1 MRMNQ
6 ILSVFAGGLLALPTM
21 GQIAP
26 QPPVEAEPLP
36 QAPVPPPQRPMPAA
50 PPRPVVAPPEPL
62 PSFDPIVPAT
72 VDGRLWLRPE
82 PTDLLALGHNPLIT
96 AHTLARLAPVLSQRR
111 VAVQDILLANPDT
124 TQQMVSEGFTK
135 IDLSDPSTLDSARAV
150 LTPLAQVGPLTNTL
164 NSSGLLD
171 QRARQLNQ
179 QISRAYQNEVTG
191 AVRAESPAV
200 EGEDPAQSVAN
211 ATIGELL
218 FEFTIGEPKFAY
230 GLLAAHVFDDLD
242 ASIAAANLS
251 PASAGLLREAAGDVA
266 AQSAHIDRARAAQ
279 QALSVVTL
287 SERVALLNHAAT
299 LRNEQQFTLPNDSV
313 TFRDLTVQERTD
325 ALMDAYAGVPF
336 NWQAFVAE

>member
-1 MRMNQ
+1 
-6 ILSVFAGGLLALPTM
+6 M

-36 QAPVPPPQRPMPAA
+36 VAPVPPPQRPMPAT
-50 PPRPVVAPPEPL
+50 PPRPVVAPAPQPL
-62 PSFDPIVPAT
+62 PSFEPIVPAT

-96 AHTLARLAPVLSQRR
+96 AHTVARLAPVLSQRR

-135 IDLSDPSTLDSARAV
+135 IDLGDPSTLDTARAV

-179 QISRAYQNEVTG
+179 QISRDYQNQVTT
-191 AVRAESPAV
+191 AVRTESPAV

-230 GLLAAHVFDDLD
+230 GLLVANLFDDLD

-251 PASAGLLREAAGDVA
+251 PASAGLLRQAAGDVA
-266 AQSAHIDRARAAQ
+266 AQSALIDRARAAQ

-287 SERVALLNHAAT
+287 NERVALLNHAAT
-299 LRNEQQFTLPNDSV
+299 LRSDAEFTLPEDSV
-313 TFRDLTVQERTD
+313 SFRELTVQERTD
-325 ALMDAYAGVPF
+325 ALMAAYAGVPF
-336 NWQAFVAE
+336 EWQAFVAE